1 MIPSVENSTTTLLSL
16 ALDAAVMRQQAIAHN
31 IANAATPGYQRLGV
45 NFEAQFAALAGS
57 HVVDD
62 PAQLRAQLRPSMVA
76 VGQPG
81 DTVEIDQEVAALSET
96 VVHHHALVKALGKHL
111 ALVALAVNEGK
122 R

>member
-1 MIPSVENSTTTLLSL
+1 VIPSVENSTTTLLSL

-31 IANAATPGYQRLGV
+31 IANAGTQGYQRLGV
-45 NFEAQFAALAGS
+45 SFEAQFAALAGTS
-57 HVVDD
+57 LADD
-62 PAQLRAQLRPSMVA
+62 AAQLRAHLRPAVVA
-76 VGQPG
+76 VGRPG
-81 DTVEIDQEVAALSET
+81 DTVEIDLEVSALSET